1 MMQNSDINRYYS
13 MTDKAFVKE
22 ISNSLK
28 QMRLN
33 NNISQED
40 LAKKSGLDRTTISRL
55 EGGDAGTILTI
66 VKILRALNRLDLFN
80 VFYEEPV
87 ISPIRLL
94 KLEQHKRKKASPKK
108 GS

>member
-1 MMQNSDINRYYS
+1 MMQKNDINRYYS

-55 EGGDAGTILTI
+55 EGGDA
-66 VKILRALNRLDLFN
+66 
-80 VFYEEPV
+80 
-87 ISPIRLL
+87 
-94 KLEQHKRKKASPKK
+94 
-108 GS
+108 